1 MVQFGREGEILD
13 DRKIIELF
21 YERSEQ
27 AIKELSKKYGSVCE
41 RMANNILNNMSD
53 AEECVND
60 AYLGVWNSIPP
71 ENPESLAGYVCRIVR
86 NLAIKRYHENTA
98 LKRNSFYDIPLDE
111 LDECLAS
118 SSSAGDELE
127 AKELSEMINRFLATL
142 DKKNRTMF
150 VRRYWFSDSIEEIAG
165 SFKTSRHYVS
175 VKLSRIRKALKK
187 YLKKEGVSL

>member
-1 MVQFGREGEILD
+1 MVRFGKEGEILD

-27 AIKELSKKYGSVCE
+27 AITELSKKYGSVCE
-41 RMANNILNNMSD
+41 RIANNILNNISD
-53 AEECVND
+53 AEECVNS

-98 LKRNSFYDIPLDE
+98 LKRNSFYDISLDE
-111 LDECLAS
+111 LDECFAS
-118 SSSAGDELE
+118 SSSAEDELE
-127 AKELSEMINRFLATL
+127 AKEVSEMINRFLMTL
-142 DKKNRTMF
+142 DKKDRTMF
-150 VRRYWFSDSIEEIAG
+150 VRRYWFSDSIKEIAEK
-165 SFKTSRHYVS
+165 FRTSKHYVS
-175 VKLSRIRKALKK
+175 VRLSRIRKALKK